1 MESYTKRDDRLQRLV
16 ESEEELLFRTCCT
29 VLGGSPCLISTP
41 ERVTFGFS
49 ASEPAESLLGP
60 VLRGGTVNPHRL
72 ASTCKSGIAH
82 GCVLTLSPSIFL
94 VT

>member
-1 MESYTKRDDRLQRLV
+1 MLFEL
-16 ESEEELLFRTCCT
+16 EEELLFRTYCA
-29 VLGGSPCLISTP
+29 VPGGSPCLISMP

-72 ASTCKSGIAH
+72 VNTCKSGIAH

-94 VT
+94 GT